1 MLSEMKAAAGET
13 DIHMGGEKRTE
24 TLQGR
29 GNRHTLTA
37 LLYETLVDK
46 AQGEKYPRDKGDE
59 VLCIILGLKT
69 VPSALCV
76 PMASL
81 SANCCLLCDSNNST
95 CCLLLL
101 CNRRDDRRPFLHM
114 RIANCKK

>member
-81 SANCCLLCDSNNST
+81 SAACYVTPTIPLAAFCSFAIDATTVALFYT
-95 CCLLLL
+95 CE
-101 CNRRDDRRPFLHM
+101 
-114 RIANCKK
+114 

>member
-24 TLQGR
+24 TYRGR

-46 AQGEKYPRDKGDE
+46 AGRK
-59 VLCIILGLKT
+59 
-69 VPSALCV
+69 VPTTRVMKCYAL
-76 PMASL
+76 
-81 SANCCLLCDSNNST
+81 
-95 CCLLLL
+95 
-101 CNRRDDRRPFLHM
+101 F
-114 RIANCKK
+114 